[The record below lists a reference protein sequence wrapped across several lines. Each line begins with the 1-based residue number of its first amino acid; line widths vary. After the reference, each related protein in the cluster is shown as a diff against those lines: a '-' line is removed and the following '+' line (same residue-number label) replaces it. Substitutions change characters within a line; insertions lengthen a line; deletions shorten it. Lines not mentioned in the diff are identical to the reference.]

1 MSGGAVGRVI
11 LVGGGPGDPD
21 LITVRGAAA
30 LGQADVVLHDELA
43 SHELLSLARDDAELV
58 NVGKRGHDWPSK
70 TQDEINAL
78 IVKEALAGKTVARL
92 KGGDPFV
99 FGRGGEEASVCVEAG
114 IPYEVVPGV
123 TSAVAALAYAGI
135 PVTDRRYAASFAVVT
150 GHKDP
155 TRPARETRWSELGMA
170 VDTLVILMG
179 MRNLAELTKQ
189 LIEGGK
195 SPDTPAAAVMNGT
208 RPDQRVVVASL
219 GDLCEHVARA
229 GLGAPTAVVVGDV
242 VSLREQLVWW
252 ERLPLFGMRAL
263 VTRATRQSREM
274 SAALRAAG
282 AVPVVMPMI
291 ELELPDDPDAVA
303 AVEGALSELSS
314 YDSIVFNSINAV
326 RFFAMA
332 IRSAGRADEIA
343 GLGCRILCIGART
356 ARAAFDAGFSVHMV
370 AQSGGDAESMLGEI
384 LRAGPVDGT
393 RILIPRSE
401 IGRNVLPEG
410 LRAAGA
416 DVNAIQIYRNVRAEV
431 DAELLRRELVAGT
444 LPVLTFTSPSIV
456 RNFVDLLDAPAR
468 EAASRCIIAAIG
480 HTTGRAL
487 EEAGLP
493 ATVIPQRPDVRALV
507 QAVSEH
513 VAAQAGEASGEDRP
527 DAR

>member
-1 MSGGAVGRVI
+1 VGRVI

-30 LGQADVVLHDELA
+30 LGQADVVLHDEL
-43 SHELLSLARDDAELV
+43 STDELLSLARDDAELV
-58 NVGKRGHDWPSK
+58 NVGKRGHDFPSK

-78 IVKEALAGKTVARL
+78 IVKEAQAGKTVVRL

-114 IPYEVVPGV
+114 VPFEVVPGV

-155 TRPARETRWSELGMA
+155 TKPARETRWRELGTA

-179 MRNLAELTKQ
+179 MRNLSDLTKQ

-195 SPDTPAAAVMNGT
+195 SPETPAAAIMNGT
-208 RPDQRVVVASL
+208 RPDQRVVVAPL
-219 GDLCEHVARA
+219 GELCEEVVHA
-229 GLGAPTAVVVGDV
+229 GLGAPTAVVVGNV

-252 ERLPLFGMRAL
+252 ERLPLFGMQVL
-263 VTRATRQSREM
+263 VTRATQQAREM
-274 SAALRAAG
+274 SAAVRAAG

-291 ELELPDDPDAVA
+291 EIEPPSDPEAVA
-303 AVEGALSELSS
+303 AIESALAELPS
-314 YDSIVFNSINAV
+314 YDAILFNSINTV
-326 RFFAMA
+326 RFFASA
-332 IRSAGRADEIA
+332 IRRAGLGDQIA
-343 GLGCRILCIGART
+343 RLGCRILCIGART
-356 ARAAFDAGFSVHMV
+356 AREAFDAGFAVHMV
-370 AQSGGDAESMLGEI
+370 AQSGGDAESMLEEI
-384 LRAGPVDGT
+384 LRAGPVEGT

-401 IGRNVLPEG
+401 IGRNVLPDG

-416 DVNAIQIYRNVRAEV
+416 EVNAIQIYRNVPAEV
-431 DAELLRRELVAGT
+431 NAEALRRRLVDGA
-444 LPVLTFTSPSIV
+444 LPILTFTSPSIV
-456 RNFVDLLDAPAR
+456 RNFVDLLDEPSR

-480 HTTGRAL
+480 RTTGRAL
-487 EEAGLP
+487 ERAGLP
-493 ATVIPQRPDVRALV
+493 ADVIPERPDVRALV
-507 QAVSEH
+507 QAVSER
-513 VAAQAGEASGEDRP
+513 VAARAGERDDHSRSDDPGG
-527 DAR
+527 